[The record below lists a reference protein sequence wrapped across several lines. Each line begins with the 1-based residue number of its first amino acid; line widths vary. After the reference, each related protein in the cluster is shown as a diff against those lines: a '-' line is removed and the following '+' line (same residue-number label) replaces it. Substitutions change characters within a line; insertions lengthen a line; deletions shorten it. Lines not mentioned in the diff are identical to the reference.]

1 MKLLRYLTQYRI
13 RDMQDFIRN
22 EKASPAHCDVS
33 LNGKTVLITGATS
46 GIGLETAR
54 LFAAKG
60 ATLICCN
67 RSQEKSAHLTNELKE
82 KYGTP
87 VETILADFSSME
99 NTKACAAAIL
109 AIEKPIDIYIFNAG
123 VYFTRKTFTADGLE
137 VVFQVNHLSA
147 FCLNYLLKEK
157 IRQENLARIVFVN
170 SEGHRFALGG
180 VHIDDLAWRR
190 HIYTGLKSYGA
201 AKTAQILVMRK
212 FVQYFSG
219 TSVTVNAMHPG
230 NVRSHMG
237 ENNGPLYRSFKEK
250 FILRSA
256 RNPEISAQALY
267 FLAASERMRD
277 VSGKF
282 FNLTTE
288 EKPAPHAL
296 DVSMVEPLWQKSIEL
311 CGLA

>member
-1 MKLLRYLTQYRI
+1 MKLLGYLTQYRI

-99 NTKACAAAIL
+99 STKACAATIL
-109 AIEKPIDIYIFNAG
+109 AMERPIDIYIFNAG
-123 VYFTRKTFTADGLE
+123 VYFTKKTFTADGLE

-157 IRQENLARIVFVN
+157 IRRENRARIIFVN

-212 FVQYFSG
+212 FEQYFSG

-256 RNPEISAQALY
+256 RDPEVSAQALY

-277 VSGKF
+277 ISGKF

>member
-13 RDMQDFIRN
+13 RDMQDLIRN

-33 LNGKTVLITGATS
+33 LKGKTVLITGATA
-46 GIGLETAR
+46 GIGLAAAR

-60 ATLICCN
+60 ASLICCN
-67 RSQEKSAHLTNELKE
+67 RSEEKSARLANELKE
-82 KYGTP
+82 QYGTA
-87 VETILADFSSME
+87 VTTLSADFSSMAS
-99 NTKACAAAIL
+99 TKACAAAIL
-109 AIEKPIDIYIFNAG
+109 AMGTPIDVFIYNAG
-123 VYFTRKTFTADGLE
+123 VYHTKKTFTADGLE
-137 VVFQVNHLSA
+137 VVLQVNHLSA
-147 FCLNYLLKEK
+147 FCLNYLLREK
-157 IRQENLARIVFVN
+157 IRRENRARILYVN
-170 SEGHRFALGG
+170 SEGHRFSLAG

-201 AKTAQILVMRK
+201 SKTAQLLVMRK
-212 FVQYFSG
+212 FADYFSD
-219 TSVTVNAMHPG
+219 TAVTVNAMHPG
-230 NVRSHMG
+230 NVRSDIG

-250 FILRSA
+250 FILSSA
-256 RNPEISAQALY
+256 REPDVSAEALY
-267 FLAASERMRD
+267 FLAASERMRGI
-277 VSGKF
+277 SGKF

>member
-1 MKLLRYLTQYRI
+1 MKLLGYLTQYRI
-13 RDMQDFIRN
+13 RDMQDLLRN

-60 ATLICCN
+60 ASLICCN
-67 RSQEKSAHLTNELKE
+67 RNKEKSAHLANELNE
-82 KYGTP
+82 RYGTP
-87 VETILADFSSME
+87 VETILADFSSMAS
-99 NTKACAAAIL
+99 TKACAAAIL
-109 AIEKPIDIYIFNAG
+109 AMEKPIDIFIFNAG
-123 VYFTRKTFTADGLE
+123 VYYTKKTFTADGLE
-137 VVFQVNHLSA
+137 VVFQVNYLSA
-147 FCLNYLLKEK
+147 FCLNYLLREK
-157 IRQENLARIVFVN
+157 IRRENRARIIFVN
-170 SEGHRFALGG
+170 SEGHRFALAG

-212 FVQYFSG
+212 FVDYYSG

-230 NVRSHMG
+230 NVRSHIG
-237 ENNGPLYRSFKEK
+237 ENNGPLYRSYKEK
-250 FILRSA
+250 YILNSA
-256 RNPEISAQALY
+256 REPKISAQALY
-267 FLAASERMRD
+267 FLAASESMCGI
-277 VSGKF
+277 SGKF

-296 DVSMVEPLWQKSIEL
+296 DVSMVESLWQKSIDL
-311 CGLA
+311 CGLV